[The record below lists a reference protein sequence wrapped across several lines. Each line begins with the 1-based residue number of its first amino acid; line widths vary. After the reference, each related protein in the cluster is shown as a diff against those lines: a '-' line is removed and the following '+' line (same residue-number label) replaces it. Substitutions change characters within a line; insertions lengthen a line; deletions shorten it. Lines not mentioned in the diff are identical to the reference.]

1 MSLKVPAGP
10 LKSFNSISAIEEKC
24 TFLFETRFP
33 LFLLLCMTGKR
44 RSHVVL

>member
-10 LKSFNSISAIEEKC
+10 LKSFNSISAVEAKC
-24 TFLFETRFP
+24 TFLFETHFP
-33 LFLLLCMTGKR
+33 LFLSLCVTGKR